1 MTNQNQLHAE
11 TPAATTTAAPEPT
24 PASTAA
30 PLTPPAPAPE
40 TSSSASSDVGTAG
53 AEAEPTAK
61 RSGASSRKR
70 SKSRQHKGSTAGERT
85 ETKGKP
91 SGRRTAGLVDRL
103 LARVELPRVTLERR
117 LLPPKLVAALDA
129 AGLGTPAL
137 LPSSAFMSL
146 AAIGAIAGPHVR
158 CEPADGA
165 HGMMGGGL
173 ALRVALLA
181 PDRRASPVPAAIMAG
196 AYAAENDQLDLYNV
210 SVERGA
216 ERRRAAEQRR
226 RVHEQAVRA
235 AMTLGIPSPPPLTDA
250 IPAKLGARPR
260 IVVLDGAGAAI
271 RAAAAGLT
279 GVLVVD
285 ERRVAS
291 MAHIG
296 DFHDEP
302 TDALL
307 NAASSGHAVPIA
319 DPATGRIT
327 MRSFPA
333 GVIGCLAATEFA
345 SLHHAGA
352 EQLAA
357 TVFVTAAAPPPA
369 GDGAALVELM
379 RSVRAIGDEPVV
391 LRLPAQGD
399 ALKTAAAAW
408 SEIAAANTPPLSDFL
423 AGLPDLVRRL
433 AALLHL
439 AATAGAAGG
448 PGGGIAPATVQRAVA
463 IVNTVVVPAAQA
475 VLGPISS
482 SEVERDARRIIAHLQ
497 AITSLDHRTF
507 ERRTIMRAWQKTMP
521 VPRLDAALGLLLNA
535 GLVAAL
541 DKTDAGKGGGQRF
554 EVAEHVYAAA

>member
-11 TPAATTTAAPEPT
+11 TPAATTTATPEPT

-30 PLTPPAPAPE
+30 PLTPPASK

-61 RSGASSRKR
+61 RSGASPRKR

-181 PDRRASPVPAAIMAG
+181 PERRASPVPAAIMAG

-210 SVERGA
+210 SVERDA

-226 RVHEQAVRA
+226 RVHEQVVRA
-235 AMTLGIPSPPPLTDA
+235 AMTLGMPSPPPLTDA
-250 IPAKLGARPR
+250 VPAKPGARPR

-408 SEIAAANTPPLSDFL
+408 SEIAAATTPPLSDFL
-423 AGLPDLVRRL
+423 AGLPDLARRL
-433 AALLHL
+433 AATLHL
-439 AATAGAAGG
+439 AATAGAGLG
-448 PGGGIAPATVQRAVA
+448 RGIAPATIQRAVA
-463 IVNTVVVPAAQA
+463 IVNSVVVPAAQA

>member
-11 TPAATTTAAPEPT
+11 TPAATTTATPEPT

-30 PLTPPAPAPE
+30 PLTPPASK

-61 RSGASSRKR
+61 RSGASPRKR

-181 PDRRASPVPAAIMAG
+181 PERRASPVPAAIMAG

-210 SVERGA
+210 SVERDA

-226 RVHEQAVRA
+226 RVHEQVVRA
-235 AMTLGIPSPPPLTDA
+235 AMTLGMPSPPPLTDA
-250 IPAKLGARPR
+250 VPAKPGARPR

-408 SEIAAANTPPLSDFL
+408 SEIAAATTPPLSDFL
-423 AGLPDLVRRL
+423 AGLPDLARRL
-433 AALLHL
+433 AATLHL
-439 AATAGAAGG
+439 AATAGAGLG
-448 PGGGIAPATVQRAVA
+448 RGIAPATIQRAVA
-463 IVNTVVVPAAQA
+463 IVNSVVVPAAQA

-541 DKTDAGKGGGQRF
+541 DKTDAGKGVGQRF